1 MKTPSGSVIFL
12 TGAAHG
18 IVEATAR
25 SLGAKGFRLGLVDR
39 DADALARVAREI
51 SNSGAVA
58 LAEAADVTDCDA
70 LRSAFRVLEDRLGP
84 PNVLVAGA
92 GIGGLTLLPDIE
104 PATLLKMLNV
114 NVVGVANA
122 IDAVLPGMTARGAG
136 HLVGISSV
144 AGFRGLP
151 WMASYSAS
159 KAALSAYLEG
169 LRPALKRRGVTV
181 TTVFPGFVRTALT
194 AETPFR
200 KPVKMLE
207 PAEAAE
213 YLVRAIIRRPRDF
226 VFPFSAAFGMGLI
239 RRLPNALFDR
249 MMDHAGPRALTT
261 NF

>member
-1 MKTPSGSVIFL
+1 MKTKADSVIFL

-25 SLGAKGFRLGLVDR
+25 TLAAKGFRLGLVDR
-39 DADALARVAREI
+39 DAEALARVAREI
-51 SNSGAVA
+51 SSSGAVGV
-58 LAEAADVTDCDA
+58 AEPADVTDASA
-70 LRSAFRVLEDRLGP
+70 LRSAFQKLEARIGP
-84 PNVLVAGA
+84 PDVLVAGA

-104 PATLLKMLNV
+104 PATLRKMLDV

-169 LRPALKRRGVTV
+169 LRPAAQAPGVTV
-181 TTVFPGFVRTALT
+181 TTVYPGFVRTAAPPPT
-194 AETPFR
+194 
-200 KPVKMLE
+200 
-207 PAEAAE
+207 
-213 YLVRAIIRRPRDF
+213 RRSGSR
-226 VFPFSAAFGMGLI
+226 
-239 RRLPNALFDR
+239 
-249 MMDHAGPRALTT
+249 
-261 NF
+261 